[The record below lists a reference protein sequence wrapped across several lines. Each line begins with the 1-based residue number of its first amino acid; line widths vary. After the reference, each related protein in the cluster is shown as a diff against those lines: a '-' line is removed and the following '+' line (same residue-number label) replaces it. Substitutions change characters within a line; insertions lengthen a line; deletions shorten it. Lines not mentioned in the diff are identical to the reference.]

1 MLSNFDFPI
10 TLLAATQR
18 DTYRKPR
25 AGMWIEL
32 LEEFDLD
39 EPSADSNV
47 DLGQSFF
54 VGDAGGRAAA
64 EPADGAAGRKADHS
78 CSDRDMAANVG
89 IQFHTPEEYFLEE
102 AVMPFVRPF
111 DPSNYLLNEME
122 AVTARGTDG
131 TPIVI
136 MKMNLRDIV
145 IMCGSPGCG
154 KSTFFWRSL
163 KPLGYERVN
172 QDLLKT
178 REKCVK
184 VATEHLKSGTSVA
197 VDNTNADVA
206 TRKIWLDLGAKVGVP
221 VRCVWFTAPS
231 SLCQHNDTVR
241 ALAGEGL
248 NGFNPEERVILPHSA
263 FAGFRSRFKEPDVKE
278 GFQDVVKV
286 DFQFKGT
293 DQEKKAW
300 SRYWI

>member
-1 MLSNFDFPI
+1 
-10 TLLAATQR
+10 
-18 DTYRKPR
+18 
-25 AGMWIEL
+25 MWIEL
-32 LEEFDLD
+32 LEELDLD
-39 EPSADSNV
+39 EPSADGGV

-64 EPADGAAGRKADHS
+64 EQADGAAGRKADHS

-89 IQFHTPEEYFLEE
+89 IQFHTPEEYFLEG

-111 DPSNYLLNEME
+111 DPSNYLLSEME
-122 AVTARGTDG
+122 AVSASSTDV
-131 TPIVI
+131 TPMVI
-136 MKMNLRDIV
+136 GKKNSLDII

-184 VATEHLKSGTSVA
+184 VATEYLKSGTSVA

-206 TRKIWLDLGAKVGVP
+206 TRKVWLDLGAKVGVP
-221 VRCVWFTAPS
+221 VRCMWFTAPP

-248 NGFNPEERVILPHSA
+248 NGFNPEKRVILPHSA
-263 FAGFRSRFKEPDVKE
+263 FAGFRSRFKEPDIKE

-286 DFQFKGT
+286 DFQFQGSE
-293 DQEKKAW
+293 QERKAW

>member
-1 MLSNFDFPI
+1 
-10 TLLAATQR
+10 
-18 DTYRKPR
+18 
-25 AGMWIEL
+25 MWIEL
-32 LEEFDLD
+32 LEELDLD
-39 EPSADSNV
+39 EPGANGV
-47 DLGQSFF
+47 DLGQSIF

-64 EPADGAAGRKADHS
+64 EQVDGAAGRKADHS

-89 IQFHTPEEYFLEE
+89 IKFHTPEEFFLEE
-102 AVMPFVRPF
+102 AVMPFIRSF
-111 DPSNYLLNEME
+111 DPSNYLVGEVE
-122 AVTARGTDG
+122 AISTHGTNG
-131 TPIVI
+131 TPMVFL
-136 MKMNLRDIV
+136 KKNLRDIV

-163 KPLGYERVN
+163 KPMGYERVN
-172 QDLLKT
+172 QDLLKS

-197 VDNTNADVA
+197 VDNTNADIA
-206 TRKIWLDLGAKVGVP
+206 TRKVWLDLGAKVGVP

-248 NGFNPEERVILPHSA
+248 DGFNPEKRLILPHSA

-286 DFQFKGT
+286 EFRFQGSE
-293 DQEKKAW
+293 QERKTW

>member
-1 MLSNFDFPI
+1 
-10 TLLAATQR
+10 
-18 DTYRKPR
+18 
-25 AGMWIEL
+25 MWIEL
-32 LEEFDLD
+32 LEELDLD
-39 EPSADSNV
+39 EPGAHGV
-47 DLGQSFF
+47 GLGQCIF

-64 EPADGAAGRKADHS
+64 EQVDGAVGRKADHS

-89 IQFHTPEEYFLEE
+89 IKFHTPEEYFLEE
-102 AVMPFVRPF
+102 QVIPFSRPF
-111 DPSNYLLNEME
+111 DPSNYLLREVE
-122 AVTARGTDG
+122 AVSASTDV
-131 TPIVI
+131 TPMVI
-136 MKMNLRDIV
+136 EKKNHLDIV

-206 TRKIWLDLGAKVGVP
+206 TRKVWLDLGVKAGVP

-241 ALAGEGL
+241 ALAGEGEKA
-248 NGFNPEERVILPHSA
+248 FNPEKRVILPHSA

-278 GFQDVVKV
+278 GFQDVVRV
-286 DFQFKGT
+286 DFRFQGSE
-293 DQEKKAW
+293 QERKAW